1 MLQLNDTHKTHI
13 DLTPQ
18 NLINIRYRGYLEL
31 SVCFRLQDV
40 EVETAFTYESVE
52 DAKAD
57 FEMLIGMVSNDPTL
71 LTEESY

>member
-1 MLQLNDTHKTHI
+1 MLQLNDTHNTHI
-13 DLTPQ
+13 DLTPH
-18 NLINIRYRGYLEL
+18 NLISIRYRGYLEL
-31 SVCFRLQDV
+31 SVQFRLQDV

>member
-18 NLINIRYRGYLEL
+18 NLLNIRYRGYLEL

-40 EVETAFTYESVE
+40 EVETAFTLS
-52 DAKAD
+52 
-57 FEMLIGMVSNDPTL
+57 LIHI
-71 LTEESY
+71 